1 MSLSKEDQ
9 MLDKLIE
16 VLLKTSLKTSAVNL
30 DHIGLENLKHQAFTS
45 VPQHQAFS
53 MAVEG

>member
-1 MSLSKEDQ
+1 

-45 VPQHQAFS
+45 VPQHQALS

>member
-1 MSLSKEDQ
+1 

-16 VLLKTSLKTSAVNL
+16 VVLKTSLKKLSRNHL
-30 DHIGLENLKHQAFTS
+30 EHIGLEILKHQAFTS
-45 VPQHQAFS
+45 VPQHQALS